1 MWGSMKQLSRAILI
15 RGFYNRPE
23 NKIAINRIC
32 RIKYLLKTRAVFIIV
47 KSNSKSQADSVTLI
61 FSKVDQLLYTEP
73 VLLIALSGRS
83 TKKVQLKTTAPK
95 EVCRKI

>member
-15 RGFYNRPE
+15 LGFYNRPE
-23 NKIAINRIC
+23 NKIAVNRIC

-61 FSKVDQLLYTEP
+61 FSKVDQLLYTDP
-73 VLLIALSGRS
+73 PNCFKRQADKGSSIKNDS
-83 TKKVQLKTTAPK
+83 P
-95 EVCRKI
+95 